1 VPLISDGE
9 YQYEYNDFLKGIESN
24 VLGSARDS
32 VQDLIDREMGI
43 DNPFMPGSN
52 QQPQQPQKP
61 LPQNQDNYIDSSK
74 YLRATPPAPTASLVV
89 STTSNAVKI
98 AGPQYVE
105 FREDSGED
113 QDFLKILFFENING
127 VALLSLVNSA
137 SLETANIQY
146 QPILNMAETKNALDP
161 KTLLALQDTLDKY
174 FLQFPIKLP
183 RTIPTVGNG
192 PNGEH
197 VYLDLIT
204 GNLTIDTINLGLME
218 NIEIQTLQN
227 GTIYNTN
234 LGNEES

>member
-1 VPLISDGE
+1 MPLISDGE

-24 VLGSARDS
+24 VLGSARNS
-32 VQDLIDREMGI
+32 VQDLIDREMAI
-43 DNPFMPGSN
+43 DNPFMPGSTK
-52 QQPQQPQKP
+52 QPQKP
-61 LPQNQDNYIDSSK
+61 LTENQDNFIDSSK
-74 YLRATPPAPTASLVV
+74 YLSATPPVPTASLVV

-174 FLQFPIKLP
+174 FLQFSIKLP

-192 PNGEH
+192 PNGKH

>member
-1 VPLISDGE
+1 MG
-9 YQYEYNDFLKGIESN
+9 YIE
-24 VLGSARDS
+24 D
-32 VQDLIDREMGI
+32 EMAMTTEI
-43 DNPFMPGSN
+43 MKKVD
-52 QQPQQPQKP
+52 
-61 LPQNQDNYIDSSK
+61 
-74 YLRATPPAPTASLVV
+74 ATPPTNLIYPEVIGFQKPS
-89 STTSNAVKI
+89 VKI

-137 SLETANIQY
+137 SLQTANIQY
-146 QPILNMAETKNALDP
+146 QPILNMAETQNALDP

-183 RTIPTVGNG
+183 RTIPSVGNG

-197 VYLDLIT
+197 VYLDLTT
-204 GNLTIDTINLGLME
+204 GNLTIDVINLGLAE
-218 NIEIQTLQN
+218 NVEIQTLQN
-227 GTIYNTN
+227 GTIYSTN

>member
-1 VPLISDGE
+1 MPLISDGE
-9 YQYEYNDFLKGIESN
+9 YQYEYNDFVKAIELN
-24 VLGSARDS
+24 TPKPARDS
-32 VQDLIDREMGI
+32 VQDLIDREMAI

-52 QQPQQPQKP
+52 QQPQKP
-61 LPQNQDNYIDSSK
+61 LTENQDNFIDSSK
-74 YLRATPPAPTASLVV
+74 YLSATPPAPTASLVV
-89 STTSNAVKI
+89 LTTSNAVKI

>member
-1 VPLISDGE
+1 MVLISDGE
-9 YQYEYNDFLKGIESN
+9 YQYEYDDFLKAFPTSSN
-24 VLGSARDS
+24 GSS
-32 VQDLIDREMGI
+32 LNSSDLIDNMAPRSAAETKTQQTQGTES
-43 DNPFMPGSN
+43 FAGASLTVGSG
-52 QQPQQPQKP
+52 QP
-61 LPQNQDNYIDSSK
+61 LPPPPVS
-74 YLRATPPAPTASLVV
+74 ATPPVVTPLPAPTKSP
-89 STTSNAVKI
+89 VKI

-105 FREDSGED
+105 FKNDGVGD

-127 VALLSLVNSA
+127 IALLSLVNSA

-146 QPILNMAETKNALDP
+146 QPILNMAETQSALDP

-183 RTIPTVGNG
+183 RTIPSLGNG

-197 VYLDLIT
+197 VYLDFAT
-204 GNLTIDTINLGLME
+204 GNLTIDVINLGLAE

-227 GTIYNTN
+227 GTIYSTN

>member
-1 VPLISDGE
+1 MPLISDGE
-9 YQYEYNDFLKGIESN
+9 YQYEYNDFVKAIELN
-24 VLGSARDS
+24 TPKPARDS
-32 VQDLIDREMGI
+32 VQDLIDREMAI

>member
-9 YQYEYNDFLKGIESN
+9 YQYEYNDFLK
-24 VLGSARDS
+24 S
-32 VQDLIDREMGI
+32 VGALDTSKSSGYSF
-43 DNPFMPGSN
+43 DNDPAPP
-52 QQPQQPQKP
+52 QPLPIKQPQQPLTQD
-61 LPQNQDNYIDSSK
+61 QNDSIDAIK
-74 YLRATPPAPTASLVV
+74 YLSATPPVPTASLVV

-137 SLETANIQY
+137 SLQTANVQY
-146 QPILNMAETKNALDP
+146 QPILNMAETQNALDP

-183 RTIPTVGNG
+183 RTIPNIGNG

-197 VYLDLIT
+197 VYLDLNT
-204 GNLTIDTINLGLME
+204 GNLTIDVINLGLLE

>member
-1 VPLISDGE
+1 MVLISDGE
-9 YQYEYNDFLKGIESN
+9 YQYEYDDFAKAFDALDTSKP
-24 VLGSARDS
+24 ARDS
-32 VQDLIDREMGI
+32 VQDLIDREMAI
-43 DNPFMPGSN
+43 DNPFMPAPTG
-52 QQPQQPQKP
+52 QPQKVAGLTTGSGQP
-61 LPQNQDNYIDSSK
+61 LPPPPIS
-74 YLRATPPAPTASLVV
+74 ATPPIVTPLPTPTKSP
-89 STTSNAVKI
+89 VKI

-105 FREDSGED
+105 FKNDGVGD

-127 VALLSLVNSA
+127 IALLSLVNSA

-146 QPILNMAETKNALDP
+146 QPILNMAETQSALDP

-174 FLQFPIKLP
+174 FLQFPIKLS
-183 RTIPTVGNG
+183 RTIPTVGYG

-197 VYLDLIT
+197 VYLDLTT
-204 GNLTIDTINLGLME
+204 GNLTISVINLGLAE

>member
-1 VPLISDGE
+1 MGYIEDEMAMTTEIMKKVDATPQTNLIYPEVIG
-9 YQYEYNDFLKGIESN
+9 F
-24 VLGSARDS
+24 
-32 VQDLIDREMGI
+32 
-43 DNPFMPGSN
+43 
-52 QQPQQPQKP
+52 QKP
-61 LPQNQDNYIDSSK
+61 S
-74 YLRATPPAPTASLVV
+74 
-89 STTSNAVKI
+89 VKI

-137 SLETANIQY
+137 SLQTANVQY
-146 QPILNMAETKNALDP
+146 QPILNMAETQNALDP

-183 RTIPTVGNG
+183 RTIPNIGNG

-197 VYLDLIT
+197 VYLDLNT
-204 GNLTIDTINLGLME
+204 GNLTIDVINLGLLE

>member
-1 VPLISDGE
+1 MVLISDGE
-9 YQYEYNDFLKGIESN
+9 YQYEYNDFLKAFETMSN
-24 VLGSARDS
+24 KSPLNSS
-32 VQDLIDREMGI
+32 DLIDNMTPRSAVEADAQGI
-43 DNPFMPGSN
+43 TTVEP
-52 QQPQQPQKP
+52 
-61 LPQNQDNYIDSSK
+61 
-74 YLRATPPAPTASLVV
+74 TPPVTWNPTGGGESFLVAGSG
-89 STTSNAVKI
+89 STSSSNAVKI

-105 FREDSGED
+105 FREDSVGD

-127 VALLSLVNSA
+127 VALLSLVNRA
-137 SLETANIQY
+137 SLETANVQY
-146 QPILNMAETKNALDP
+146 QPILNMAETQNALDP

-183 RTIPTVGNG
+183 RTIPNIGNG

-197 VYLDLIT
+197 VYLDLNT
-204 GNLTIDTINLGLME
+204 GNLTIDVINLGLLE

>member
-1 VPLISDGE
+1 MPLISDGE
-9 YQYEYNDFLKGIESN
+9 YQYEYNDFLNAVGALDTSKNSGYSF
-24 VLGSARDS
+24 
-32 VQDLIDREMGI
+32 DLIDNMTPRSAAET
-43 DNPFMPGSN
+43 NAQQT
-52 QQPQQPQKP
+52 QQPLTQD
-61 LPQNQDNYIDSSK
+61 QNDFIDTNK
-74 YLRATPPAPTASLVV
+74 YLSATPTAPTASLVV

-127 VALLSLVNSA
+127 VALLSLVNGA
-137 SLETANIQY
+137 SLETTNIQY

-204 GNLTIDTINLGLME
+204 GNLTIDVINLGLAE

-227 GTIYNTN
+227 GTIYSTN

>member
-1 VPLISDGE
+1 MPLISDGE

>member
-1 VPLISDGE
+1 MPLISDGE
-9 YQYEYNDFLKGIESN
+9 YQYEYNDFLNAVGALDTSKNSGYSY
-24 VLGSARDS
+24 
-32 VQDLIDREMGI
+32 
-43 DNPFMPGSN
+43 DNDPLPPKPLPIK
-52 QQPQQPQKP
+52 QPQQPLTQD
-61 LPQNQDNYIDSSK
+61 QNDSIDAIK
-74 YLRATPPAPTASLVV
+74 YLSATPPVPTASLVV

>member
-1 VPLISDGE
+1 
-9 YQYEYNDFLKGIESN
+9 
-24 VLGSARDS
+24 
-32 VQDLIDREMGI
+32 
-43 DNPFMPGSN
+43 
-52 QQPQQPQKP
+52 
-61 LPQNQDNYIDSSK
+61 
-74 YLRATPPAPTASLVV
+74 
-89 STTSNAVKI
+89 
-98 AGPQYVE
+98 
-105 FREDSGED
+105 
-113 QDFLKILFFENING
+113 
-127 VALLSLVNSA
+127 
-137 SLETANIQY
+137 
-146 QPILNMAETKNALDP
+146 MAETKNALDP